1 MFLRDIVRDISF
13 STWANPLVSFIS
25 VSLCK
30 WNHCCFS
37 SPLLLLCTIAQELGS
52 NLMKVPWKCPSE
64 PTWQHCRN
72 EWEVILWSN
81 LQRELTAVKLYWPCY
96 CTSRGLQ
103 ILHTINLEIQLL
115 NSQTAVSQ
123 NPLVHLASSDLS
135 LDTVRRWHVQISQ
148 VKCFI
153 TNTSALQVSLHSLL
167 LYSHV
172 PSPIAVTNSYDVYN
186 RLVVVWMVSMNRGRY
201 CILTHLVDW
210 TQPNPVTVIQYVDC

>member
-1 MFLRDIVRDISF
+1 MKS
-13 STWANPLVSFIS
+13 
-25 VSLCK
+25 
-30 WNHCCFS
+30 
-37 SPLLLLCTIAQELGS
+37 LLLLCTIAQELGS
-52 NLMKVPWKCPSE
+52 NLMNVPWKCPSE

-81 LQRELTAVKLYWPCY
+81 LQRELTAVQLYWPWY

-153 TNTSALQVSLHSLL
+153 TNTRHKCTPGFSSLTITVFTRAFTPLLSLTVMM
-167 LYSHV
+167 S
-172 PSPIAVTNSYDVYN
+172 I
-186 RLVVVWMVSMNRGRY
+186 
-201 CILTHLVDW
+201 IDW
-210 TQPNPVTVIQYVDC
+210 YWFGW